1 MLQTLRWMNPPLF
14 VHTQELEK
22 ETPNRRD
29 DFFVDD
35 KLVKKGTKMWTGS
48 FKKLKSCY
56 LEFAAVQSIIHVFPD
71 ALFPVG
77 GRNWTRTS
85 CVSLLSLP
93 PCVSV
98 CSRASWFSF
107 VTSFPV
113 WSRFP
118 RRSILSPGASI
129 SFLPWGSFCSTVTFN
144 SPKSGVALFSRA
156 SLFSPVSSIPPGTVR
171 SWYSRDTG
179 HSTRAW
185 TRSPLQREERKIV
198 I

>member
-1 MLQTLRWMNPPLF
+1 MLQTLRWMNPSLL

-29 DFFVDD
+29 ALFVND
-35 KLVKKGTKMWTGS
+35 KLVKKTKMWTGS
-48 FKKLKSCY
+48 LKKLKSCY
-56 LEFAAVQSIIHVFPD
+56 LEFTAVQAIIVFPD

-77 GRNWTRTS
+77 GRKWTGS
-85 CVSLLSLP
+85 SSISLLSLP
-93 PCVSV
+93 PCVSF
-98 CSRASWFSF
+98 CSRTSFFSF
-107 VTSFPV
+107 VTRFPV

-144 SPKSGVALFSRA
+144 SLKSGVSLFSRA

-171 SWYSRDTG
+171 SWYSRNTG